1 MHKLT
6 VAVCYCSTDSK
17 RREKYANQRVKVR
30 LRHAPGFL
38 FPLSLERWS
47 KRIGCKT
54 LSRVV
59 NLRFIPVVSAVCL
72 SFSRQLRATARR
84 ERETLLRK
92 QVREPRA

>member
-6 VAVCYCSTDSK
+6 VVVCYCSTDSK
-17 RREKYANQRVKVR
+17 RRAKCANQRVKVT
-30 LRHAPGFL
+30 LRHAPVFL
-38 FPLSLERWS
+38 SPLSLKRRS
-47 KRIGCKT
+47 KRVGYKT

-72 SFSRQLRATARR
+72 SFSRQLCATARG

-92 QVREPRA
+92 QVRALLA